1 MIAAP
6 SLMSSC
12 DLLAIS
18 PHPDDVELW
27 CSGAIILA
35 ADQGRSV
42 VVLDLSR
49 GEKSSRGSPV
59 QRGAE
64 RECSS
69 ALMGLRE
76 RHCLELPDCEI
87 GRDPAHR
94 DVLIAA
100 IRRLRPRIVLA
111 PHWSDRHPDH
121 AATGGLVREACFFAG
136 VGALG
141 EGTAHR
147 PQQVFFYM
155 AHQPFSPSF
164 VLDVSAVWE
173 RRMATVHAYRSQFS
187 PAAGAPE
194 TALSQPGFLR
204 YLEARA
210 IVLGAMIGVAY
221 GEGFFVPGPV
231 PCSRLPDLESG
242 NLGVD
247 APWYRPF

>member
-1 MIAAP
+1 
-6 SLMSSC
+6 MSPC

-27 CSGAIILA
+27 CSGAVILA

-49 GEKSSRGSPV
+49 GERSSRGSPA
-59 QRGAE
+59 QRAAE
-64 RECSS
+64 RERSS

-76 RHCLELPDCEI
+76 RLCLELPDCEI

-94 DVLIAA
+94 DAVIAA
-100 IRRLRPRIVLA
+100 IRGLRPAIVLA
-111 PHWSDRHPDH
+111 PHWLDRHPDH
-121 AATGGLVREACFFAG
+121 AATGRLVQEACFFAG

-141 EGTAHR
+141 EGAAHR

-155 AHQPFSPSF
+155 AHQPFSPSL

-173 RRMATVHAYRSQFS
+173 RRMAAVHAYRSQFG
-187 PAAGAPE
+187 PAEAGPE

-210 IVLGAMIGVAY
+210 VMLGAMIGVAY
-221 GEGFFVPGPV
+221 GEGFLAPGPV
-231 PCSRLPDLESG
+231 PCSRLPELDRGSAVFDG
-242 NLGVD
+242 Q
-247 APWYRPF
+247 WYRPF